1 MLLTFSRI
9 EILVRHV
16 QFVHNLEISIDSD
29 NKIKD
34 HDKSS
39 LLKRKKHASTA
50 AMSKNVQDLL
60 LS

>member
-9 EILVRHV
+9 EILVRHL
-16 QFVHNLEISIDSD
+16 QFVHNLAISIDSD

-39 LLKRKKHASTA
+39 LLERKKHVSTS